1 MSLID
6 KLKAEILILHPDSY
20 KNAMLLGF
28 GLTDGVTHSREEVC
42 SLYNIDAEK
51 VSKLE
56 HRIINN
62 VFKELI

>member
-1 MSLID
+1 MSIVE
-6 KLKAEILILHPDSY
+6 KLKSEIQALTPDNY
-20 KNAMLLGF
+20 REAMLLRF
-28 GLTDGVTHSREEVC
+28 GLADGVTHSSEEVC

>member
-1 MSLID
+1 MSIVE
-6 KLKAEILILHPDSY
+6 KLKSEIQTLAPVDY
-20 KNAMLLGF
+20 KNAMLLRF
-28 GLTDGVTHSREEVC
+28 GLADGVTHSREEVC
-42 SLYNIDAEK
+42 SLYNIDAKK